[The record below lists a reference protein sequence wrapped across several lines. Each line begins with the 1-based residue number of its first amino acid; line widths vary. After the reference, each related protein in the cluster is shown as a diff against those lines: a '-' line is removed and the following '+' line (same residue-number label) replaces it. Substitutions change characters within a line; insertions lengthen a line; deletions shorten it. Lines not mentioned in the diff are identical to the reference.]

1 MIDYSEVYIYS
12 DQPTTCP
19 VCGVRTE
26 ILSDLSHTTEETQ
39 IHKCLSNNCNFE
51 FVLQVENTFIYD

>member
-1 MIDYSEVYIYS
+1 MSIFYLIS

-26 ILSDLSHTTEETQ
+26 IIADFFHT
-39 IHKCLSNNCNFE
+39 K
-51 FVLQVENTFIYD
+51 LQLLVNESLNIDCKHVFLEAEDFKK